1 MNVIKQDASMPARA
15 VAFWLGAVNGGM
27 ARGDGERGMTE
38 SSIAVWE
45 ATPRAGALPAPRLR
59 GKRAR

>member
-1 MNVIKQDASMPARA
+1 MPARA